1 MPPTIIDGANLK
13 PSTEVENY
21 GIANPRSNANRGDK
35 PRVDRVPTHSWKEF
49 GVALIIFTASCLYLL
64 LFRRYTSIEPDEG
77 IILQGAQRILG
88 GQVLYRDFFSF
99 LTPGSYYF
107 VAGLFKIFG
116 SSILTAR
123 TAMAVYGGLLPT
135 LTYLLA
141 RRVSTRRSA
150 LMVSCLVAI
159 TAVPYRFLV
168 LHNWDST
175 LLACFA
181 VYCAVR
187 WLETAE
193 GGKRKAEGRNQ
204 KAAGSHSSLIT
215 HHSSLV
221 SGLSPLVSRLSSPSL
236 WALATGSLASLTCL
250 FEQSKG
256 GGLVLGLALGFLLI
270 HCTYGEHRFFTRK
283 PLATLAR
290 KDSHHRRHREHGEQ
304 NSVVSVPSVVKGA
317 FPSEWISLAAGF
329 LWPFLLTIS
338 YFAAHH
344 AVGCMLA
351 DWLWP
356 LHHYSAANRVPFG
369 YQNWS
374 DQTRQAIFGGTWI
387 ERLIATL
394 IVTPCFLIPV
404 LPLSALGL
412 LAYWLMPFG
421 RRKLPPEQWRY
432 DTLVSSAISGLLLSV
447 VVSRADILHFVY
459 LAPLFYL
466 PLAWIFDG
474 IGLKLPASARHIL
487 TLLILASFTLLGAAL
502 VFSARGGHDR
512 LQSRRGTL
520 ETSRPDSVVP
530 YVQAHAPAGSKM
542 LVYPYLPLYYY
553 FTATY
558 SPTRYDYL
566 QPGMHTREQEEE
578 AIREIASDR
587 TFFAL
592 FEPAFNEKIATSWPN
607 TPIEDVAN
615 DPLGDYLLRH
625 YHSCKVLH
633 SAGGWRFLF
642 MVRNDLTCP

>member
-1 MPPTIIDGANLK
+1 
-13 PSTEVENY
+13 
-21 GIANPRSNANRGDK
+21 
-35 PRVDRVPTHSWKEF
+35 
-49 GVALIIFTASCLYLL
+49 
-64 LFRRYTSIEPDEG
+64 
-77 IILQGAQRILG
+77 
-88 GQVLYRDFFSF
+88 
-99 LTPGSYYF
+99 
-107 VAGLFKIFG
+107 
-116 SSILTAR
+116 
-123 TAMAVYGGLLPT
+123 
-135 LTYLLA
+135 
-141 RRVSTRRSA
+141 
-150 LMVSCLVAI
+150 
-159 TAVPYRFLV
+159 
-168 LHNWDST
+168 
-175 LLACFA
+175 
-181 VYCAVR
+181 
-187 WLETAE
+187 
-193 GGKRKAEGRNQ
+193 
-204 KAAGSHSSLIT
+204 
-215 HHSSLV
+215 
-221 SGLSPLVSRLSSPSL
+221 
-236 WALATGSLASLTCL
+236 
-250 FEQSKG
+250 
-256 GGLVLGLALGFLLI
+256 VLGLALGFLLI

-412 LAYWLMPFG
+412 LAYRLMPFG